1 MQYRRLIS
9 LLLLLGM
16 LAGGFVASH
25 AQDKDEPETVLVVY
39 RPKAGQEAA
48 LLEVLKKDWATVKR
62 LKLVDEQPHLLVQA
76 KDDAGKTVFVET
88 FTWVSAE
95 TPDHVPA
102 EVQAIWGEMGKLV
115 ETREG
120 HPGVDFRAV
129 SVLADR

>member
-1 MQYRRLIS
+1 MQYRRLLS
-9 LLLLLGM
+9 LLLLVELVC
-16 LAGGFVASH
+16 GFAVATF